1 MFKAKDVLDT
11 HWDGNLPI
19 QPRALAQAM
28 GVRVFGV
35 PDFEVSGMIELDK
48 NGPIITFNA
57 SDAPVRQRFTIAH
70 EIGHYALGHLGGG
83 KTKFRDPA
91 SHFSSSTHKVE
102 EREAN
107 RFAANL
113 LMPAGPLKF
122 AIERH
127 GINSIDELATL
138 FDVSQVAMKYRL
150 ENLGLVDARA
160 W

>member
-1 MFKAKDVLDT
+1 MYTAKDVLDT
-11 HWDGNLPI
+11 HWDGTLPI
-19 QPRALAQAM
+19 QPRVLASEM
-28 GVRVFGV
+28 GVEVFGV
-35 PDFEVSGMIELDK
+35 PGLDVSGMIELK
-48 NGPIITFNA
+48 NGRPVITYNS
-57 SDAPVRQRFTIAH
+57 SDATVRQRFTIAH

-83 KTKFRDPA
+83 TTKFRDPA

-113 LMPAGPLKF
+113 LMPAAAVKF
-122 AIERH
+122 AVERRNIH
-127 GINSIDELATL
+127 NIDALADL
-138 FDVSQVAMKYRL
+138 FGVSQVAMKYRL

>member
-19 QPRALAQAM
+19 QPRSLAQAM
-28 GVRVFGV
+28 GVQVFGV
-35 PDFEVSGMIELDK
+35 PNLDVSGMIELN
-48 NGPIITFNA
+48 NGKPLITFNS

-70 EIGHYALGHLGGG
+70 EIGHYALGHLGAGT
-83 KTKFRDPA
+83 TKFRDPA

-113 LMPAGPLKF
+113 LMPAGALMF

-127 GINSIDELATL
+127 GMNSIDNLAEL
-138 FDVSQVAMKYRL
+138 FGVSQVAMQYRL
-150 ENLGLVDARA
+150 ENLGLIDARA